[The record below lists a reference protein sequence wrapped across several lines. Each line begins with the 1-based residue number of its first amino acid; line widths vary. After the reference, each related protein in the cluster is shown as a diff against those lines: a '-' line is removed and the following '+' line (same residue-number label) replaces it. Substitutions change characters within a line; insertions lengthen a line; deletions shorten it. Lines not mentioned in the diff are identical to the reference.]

1 MEGPHVPEVGE
12 LAPDFAL
19 PDADGVVHR
28 LSDARGRWLVVYFYP
43 ADDTSGCT
51 IEACAFRD
59 ANDVMTA
66 RGAAVW
72 GISPQ
77 GTKSK
82 AAFRDKFALS
92 FPLLAD
98 VGHGVAETYGS
109 WVERTNY
116 GKTYMGIARRTF
128 LVDPEGRV
136 AHVWPKVKPE
146 GHASDVLATLEAAQA
161 HRPA

>member
-1 MEGPHVPEVGE
+1 MDEPHVPEVGE

-28 LSDARGRWLVVYFYP
+28 LSDARGRWQVVYFYP
-43 ADDTSGCT
+43 ADDTTGCT

-66 RGAAVW
+66 RGAGVW

-146 GHASDVLATLEAAQA
+146 GHAADVLATLEAAQA
-161 HRPA
+161 GRPA